1 MAVRIMTYVG
11 LLYQDLV
18 RSEAVKINEPLPPVL
33 PIVLYNGDPRWRAPT
48 DIADL
53 ITPAPGGLER
63 YRPHLHYLLLDEGRY
78 HDHELASLRNLT
90 AALFRLENSRTPE
103 DVQQVL
109 QALIV
114 WLQSPEQNNL
124 RRAFTVWLKRVFLP
138 GRMPEV
144 TFDEIQDLQEVHN
157 MLTERVKE
165 WSKNWKQEGIEEGLQ
180 KGEMNLLLRQL
191 EWRFGPVSEM
201 INARVKQADSPT
213 LQLWSKRILTA
224 QTIEEVFAD

>member
-18 RSEAVKINEPLPPVL
+18 RSEAVKTNEPLPPVL
-33 PIVLYNGDPRWRAPT
+33 PIVLYNGDPRWQAPA

-53 ITPAPGGLER
+53 ITPVPGGLER
-63 YRPHLHYLLLDEGRY
+63 YLPHLHYLLLDEGSY

-109 QALIV
+109 QALID
-114 WLQSPEQNNL
+114 WLQSSEQDHL
-124 RRAFTVWLKRVFLP
+124 RRAFTIWLKKVFLP

-144 TFDEIQDLQEVHN
+144 TFDEIQDLQEVHS
-157 MLTERVKE
+157 MLAERVKE
-165 WSKNWKQEGIEEGLQ
+165 WSKNWKQEGKLE
-180 KGEMNLLLRQL
+180 GEMDLLLRLL

-201 INARVKQADSPT
+201 INARVKQADSLT